1 MFMKKTL
8 LLTLVLVC
16 SIAANADSCV
26 TLRSGNPQV
35 LLEKAKVAFTVDWD
49 HAQVT
54 NWNNKLFPQ
63 YLQHLGSEAVNKWPA
78 NRKKAEE
85 YFVTQFNRKSTNL
98 KIKEGSTDYK
108 MLLRIATFDAGGD
121 TKGRQYFD
129 QKVGGTVINGTI
141 EVRDAADK
149 LLCVINVN
157 NANGVLHKNDAVRY
171 GLALMKIATDVCDL
185 MKDVKKGK
193 VTATTPV
200 DDSAAAQ
207 EAKPATKTKTVKKV
221 VQTVPEN
228 MYRVTAQ
235 KVNVRSAASTKST
248 VVGSLLRNE
257 QVEVKGINGSW
268 ATVVYKGGTRYVSAN
283 YLEKI
288 EPQVVEEEVEEEVEE
303 VAAEEKSVA
312 AESLAASTKAGN
324 EKASKAG
331 KREKRAQEK
340 AEEKAREKDR
350 KAKARADKRADSDSG
365 SRFPSFKADPKY
377 MGEWHIGYATTGH
390 IEGYRNYT
398 AHAQTGFL
406 QGVSLNEYLEFGIG
420 LDVMMNT
427 HYPHGGDF
435 GDIVWSFAPYAHVRG
450 FLPVKPKVK
459 PFLSFG
465 VGPSWAF
472 RPDFISKPQVFIE
485 FGPGIRWKQFNLF
498 LGLQKVG
505 KGKGT
510 NHFVSKVGWYF

>member
-1 MFMKKTL
+1 MKKAL

-149 LLCVINVN
+149 LLCVMNVN

-185 MKDVKKGK
+185 MKEVKKGK

-248 VVGSLLRNE
+248 VVGSLLRDE

-288 EPQVVEEEVEEEVEE
+288 EPQMVEEEVEEEVEE
-303 VAAEEKSVA
+303 VAVEEKSVA
-312 AESLAASTKAGN
+312 AESLAASTKA
-324 EKASKAG
+324 EKTSKAS

-340 AEEKAREKDR
+340 AREKDR
-350 KAKARADKRADSDSG
+350 KTKARADKRADSDSG

-377 MGEWHIGYATTGH
+377 MGEWHFGYNTSGH
-390 IEGYRNYT
+390 DGEWKCYT
-398 AHAQTGFL
+398 AAFMTGFL
-406 QGVSLNEYLEFGIG
+406 QGVTINPYLETGIG
-420 LDVMMNT
+420 VQARMYT
-427 HYPHGGDF
+427 HYPKGGDF
-435 GDIVWSFAPYAHVRG
+435 GDLNWFIDSYAHLRG
-450 FLPVKPKVK
+450 FLPLSSKVS
-459 PFLSFG
+459 PFITLDM
-465 VGPSWAF
+465 GPSWMVH
-472 RPDFISKPQVFIE
+472 PKGGKKPSFYME
-485 FGPGIRWKQFNLF
+485 FGPGIKYKQFNF
-498 LGLQKVG
+498 FAGLQRYY
-505 KGKGT
+505 KGKGA
-510 NHFVSKVGWYF
+510 NRFVTKVGWYF

>member
-1 MFMKKTL
+1 MKKAL

-149 LLCVINVN
+149 LLCVLTVN

-207 EAKPATKTKTVKKV
+207 KAKPATKTKTVKKV

-288 EPQVVEEEVEEEVEE
+288 EPQVVEEEDEEEVEE
-303 VAAEEKSVA
+303 VVAEEKAVA
-312 AESLAASTKAGN
+312 TESLAASTKAGN

-365 SRFPSFKADPKY
+365 SRFPAFKADPKY
-377 MGEWHIGYATTGH
+377 MGEWHFGYNTSGH
-390 IEGYRNYT
+390 DGEWKCYT
-398 AHAQTGFL
+398 AAFMTGFL
-406 QGVSLNEYLEFGIG
+406 QGVTINPYLETGIG
-420 LDVMMNT
+420 VQARMYT
-427 HYPHGGDF
+427 HYPKGGDF
-435 GDIVWSFAPYAHVRG
+435 GDLSWFIDSYAHLRG
-450 FLPVKPKVK
+450 FLPVSSKVS
-459 PFLSFG
+459 PFITLDM
-465 VGPSWAF
+465 GPSWMVH
-472 RPDFISKPQVFIE
+472 PKGGKKPRFYME
-485 FGPGIRWKQFNLF
+485 FGPGIKYKQFNF
-498 LGLQKVG
+498 FAGLQRYY
-505 KGKGT
+505 KGKGA
-510 NHFVSKVGWYF
+510 NRFVTKVGWYF